1 MRNIRRLQR
10 LPFAMLSRFLFLAL
24 LGLGLVR
31 VAGAAEPRPAT
42 GEELVLMMEA
52 LEKTAREL
60 PRWAYTE
67 TRVMRDEKGK
77 VKRSEVVRYDPSQP
91 YPEQWVP
98 VSVNGKPATARDR
111 EKYRKQGLRIQE
123 RDEKAER
130 KESVGG
136 GQSEITLDRGAMRR
150 PVTLGE
156 VLLTHGA
163 KVVSSDARSIVFDI
177 PLRKDRNERFP
188 PEKFQVLAK
197 ISKDTRALEN
207 IAVNLRESFRT
218 KVVVKV
224 KSGDGT
230 LDFSVVDPK
239 YAPTL
244 TQIRGDASASVFFVS
259 VGGEFELKRTE
270 LKAVKPY
277 AERFEV
283 QIGTIQALDF

>member
-1 MRNIRRLQR
+1 
-10 LPFAMLSRFLFLAL
+10 MLTRVLFLAVFGF
-24 LGLGLVR
+24 GLAG
-31 VAGAAEPRPAT
+31 VAGAAQPRPAT

-52 LEKTAREL
+52 IEKTAREL

-67 TRVMRDEKGK
+67 TRIMRDEKGK
-77 VKRSEVVRYDPSQP
+77 VKRSEVVRYDPSLP
-91 YPEQWVP
+91 YAEQWVP
-98 VSVNGKPATARDR
+98 VSVNGKPPTTRDR
-111 EKYRKQGLRIQE
+111 EKYRRQGLRTQE
-123 RDEKAER
+123 RDEKAEN
-130 KESVGG
+130 KENVGG
-136 GQSEITLDRGAMRR
+136 GKGDITLDRGAMRR

-156 VLLTHGA
+156 VLVTHGA
-163 KVVSSDARSIVFDI
+163 KVVSSDARTIVFDI

-188 PEKFQVLAK
+188 PEKFQVLAR

-218 KVVVKV
+218 KLVVKV
-224 KSGDGT
+224 KSGEGT
-230 LDFSVVDPK
+230 LDFAVVDPK
-239 YAPTL
+239 HAPTL

-283 QIGTIQALDF
+283 QVGTIQALDF